1 MTEHTEIVDLI
12 PAYALH
18 MLDEDEARRVAAHLE
33 TCQSCR
39 EELAAY
45 EQTAAYLAAS
55 VPLVEPPGHLKGR
68 LMARIQPEAA
78 DPAPTAPPLPW
89 WERVKAG
96 LRFAAPV
103 WAPVSAALILALLV
117 GNLVLWQQ
125 VRQSARQEVV
135 AVALTGTD
143 AAPEANGVLVLT
155 PKRPDGVLLVSN
167 LTPLPDEQQ
176 YQLWLIAEDGS
187 RDSGA
192 VFSVAA
198 DGRAEVDVSGRKALP
213 DYAGFGITVEPA
225 GGSPGPTGQQVLGS
239 GL

>member
-1 MTEHTEIVDLI
+1 MTEHAEIVDLI

-18 MLDEDEARRVAAHLE
+18 TLDEEEAQQVAAHLE
-33 TCQSCR
+33 TCQHCQDVL
-39 EELAAY
+39 EAY
-45 EQTAAYLAAS
+45 ERVAAQLATT

-68 LMARIQPEAA
+68 LMARVRPESRDAT
-78 DPAPTAPPLPW
+78 PTGPPLSW

-96 LRFAAPV
+96 LRAAAPV
-103 WAPVSAALILALLV
+103 WAPVSAALITALLV
-117 GNLVLWQQ
+117 GNLLLWQQ
-125 VRQSARQEVV
+125 VRQAASPPVV
-135 AVALTGTD
+135 AVALSGTD

-155 PKRPDGVLLVSN
+155 PKQPDGVLFVSN
-167 LTPLPDEQQ
+167 LTPLTPEQQ

-192 VFSVAA
+192 VFSVTP

-213 DYAGFGITVEPA
+213 DYRAFGITVEPA

-239 GL
+239 DL

>member
-1 MTEHTEIVDLI
+1 MSEHTEIVDLI

-18 MLDEDEARRVAAHLE
+18 SLDEEEARRVAAHLE

-39 EELAAY
+39 EALVAY
-45 EQTAAYLAAS
+45 EGTAARLVAY

-68 LMARIQPEAA
+68 LMARVR
-78 DPAPTAPPLPW
+78 PAPSDAASTGSPLSW
-89 WERVKAG
+89 WGRVKAG
-96 LRFAAPV
+96 LRSAAPV
-103 WAPVSAALILALLV
+103 WAPVSAALILALLI
-117 GNLVLWQQ
+117 GNLLLWQQ
-125 VRQSARQEVV
+125 VRQSASPEVI
-135 AVALTGTD
+135 ALSGTD
-143 AAPEANGVLVLT
+143 AAPDANGVLVLT
-155 PKRPDGVLLVSN
+155 QAQPDGVLFISDLA
-167 LTPLPDEQQ
+167 PLSEEQQ

-198 DGRAEVDVSGRKALP
+198 DGRAEVGVSGRKALP
-213 DYAGFGITVEPA
+213 DYAAFGVTIEPA

>member
-12 PAYALH
+12 PAYVLH
-18 MLDEDEARRVAAHLE
+18 TLDEEDARRVAAHLA
-33 TCQSCR
+33 TCQNCQDV
-39 EELAAY
+39 LAAY
-45 EQTAAYLAAS
+45 EGVAAKLATT

-68 LMARIQPEAA
+68 LMARVRPEA
-78 DPAPTAPPLPW
+78 PAPPDPPLSW
-89 WERVKAG
+89 WGRVKAG

-103 WAPVSAALILALLV
+103 WAPVSAALILALLI
-117 GNLVLWQQ
+117 GNLLLWQQ

-155 PKRPDGVLLVSN
+155 SKRPDGVLLVSN
-167 LTPLPDEQQ
+167 LTPLSDEQQ

-213 DYAGFGITVEPA
+213 DYAAFGITVEPA